1 MNEKKRHE
9 WKDKTWLKGQK
20 MNERI
25 RHEWKDKTWMKE

>member
-20 MNERI
+20 I